1 MFIQKN
7 SSAEVTIITLVYQA
21 PRRSLQTVCNL
32 HRYVGSC
39 DTTCGSTR
47 RERSGEEE
55 RAGLSSGGPNGSFR
69 WNICSEDL

>member
-32 HRYVGSC
+32 HRYVAGHVTKLV
-39 DTTCGSTR
+39 DV
-47 RERSGEEE
+47 REESDRGRKNEP
-55 RAGLSSGGPNGSFR
+55 AFR
-69 WNICSEDL
+69 